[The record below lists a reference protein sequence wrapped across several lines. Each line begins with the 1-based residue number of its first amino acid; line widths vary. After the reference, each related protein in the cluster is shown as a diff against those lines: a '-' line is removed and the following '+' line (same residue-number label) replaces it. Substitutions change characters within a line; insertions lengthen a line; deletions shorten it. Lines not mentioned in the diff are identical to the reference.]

1 MLVHWGFV
9 ILSQIG
15 FVHVEVSMP
24 VVDVCGGTA
33 VMSECL
39 ERICYVKNSSLV
51 IYTAQLI
58 IYGLSCRRRISP
70 LVMKLVN
77 PWKFAW
83 QGSRDGYLEHLQ
95 WQNPFRRSKLLI
107 WHFEGI
113 FNTIAKTKRK
123 NLAYHPLF

>member
-39 ERICYVKNSSLV
+39 ERIAMLSIHLWSSIQLNSLYVACLAAEESL
-51 IYTAQLI
+51 
-58 IYGLSCRRRISP
+58 
-70 LVMKLVN
+70 
-77 PWKFAW
+77 
-83 QGSRDGYLEHLQ
+83 HL
-95 WQNPFRRSKLLI
+95 
-107 WHFEGI
+107 
-113 FNTIAKTKRK
+113 
-123 NLAYHPLF
+123 